1 MKLKDLKVGDMIRY
15 QFEGGNKRIGIIIK
29 LNKKVNSI
37 YPVKVTSPITNIS
50 QLLMQIEI
58 IEKIEN

>member
-1 MKLKDLKVGDMIRY
+1 MKIKDLKVGDKIRY

-37 YPVKVTSPITNIS
+37 YPVKVTSLITNIS

-58 IEKIEN
+58 IEKIKN